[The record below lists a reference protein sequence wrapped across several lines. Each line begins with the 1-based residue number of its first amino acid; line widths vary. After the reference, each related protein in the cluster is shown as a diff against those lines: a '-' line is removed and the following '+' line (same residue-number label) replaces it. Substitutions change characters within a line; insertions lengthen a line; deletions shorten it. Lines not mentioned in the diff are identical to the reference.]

1 MGSALMSM
9 SLANDDV
16 MFTTRLKSWIA
27 ALIVV
32 AGFAGQPALANPI
45 IGSIMFSDGFT
56 SLSSSSTAVV
66 SDLIN
71 INVGSS
77 TLAQACTGV
86 LATGGACIPSTGTF
100 ASSFVLQNPIATQIV
115 YTYNGF
121 VFTVSHLVGAI
132 NRTALSCGG
141 GTCTDSL
148 SFTGTGTVT
157 GAGFDPTAFTMIW
170 HANGSCTAVAGA
182 VACAPNTA
190 TGSWSA
196 TVAAA
201 PEPATLALLGLAL
214 VALGFARRRAIG

>member
-27 ALIVV
+27 ALIAV

-121 VFTVSHLVGAI
+121 VFTVMNLSGAI
-132 NRTALSCGG
+132 NRTALSCVA
-141 GTCTDSL
+141 GTCTDRL
-148 SFTGTGTVT
+148 SFNGTGTVT
-157 GAGFDPTAFTMIW
+157 GGGFDASP
-170 HANGSCTAVAGA
+170 
-182 VACAPNTA
+182 
-190 TGSWSA
+190 
-196 TVAAA
+196 
-201 PEPATLALLGLAL
+201 
-214 VALGFARRRAIG
+214 FAM